1 MIGEMILTGR
11 TPETVL
17 KDPQLGTAKEM
28 KRPLPNDA
36 RRAKNL
42 LSLGTVA
49 FAASLGLAASP
60 ALAEDCTGTPSNTK
74 AYVNVQGVKSSNGL
88 IAVTLYADNSK
99 KFLVKK
105 GSIYVG
111 RVSAKAGTTRVCI
124 YVPKPGIY
132 AFAVY
137 HDQDG
142 NRKFNRSGIGFP
154 KEPFGFSNNASTLAG
169 LPAFKSVRINV
180 PKDGFETSI
189 KLKEP

>member
-1 MIGEMILTGR
+1 
-11 TPETVL
+11 
-17 KDPQLGTAKEM
+17 M
-28 KRPLPNDA
+28 KRPLPNSA
-36 RRAKNL
+36 R
-42 LSLGTVA
+42 LGFGA
-49 FAASLGLAASP
+49 LAAGAALAATP
-60 ALAEDCTGTPSNTK
+60 ALAEDCTGTPSATK
-74 AYVNVQGVKSSNGL
+74 AYVNVQGVKTSNGL

-111 RVSAKAGTTRVCI
+111 RVAAKAGTTRVCI
-124 YVPKPGIY
+124 YVPKPGVY

-169 LPAFKSVRINV
+169 LPSFKSVRISV

>member
-1 MIGEMILTGR
+1 
-11 TPETVL
+11 
-17 KDPQLGTAKEM
+17 M
-28 KRPLPNDA
+28 KRPLPNIA
-36 RRAKNL
+36 R
-42 LSLGTVA
+42 LGFGA
-49 FAASLGLAASP
+49 LAAGAAVTATP
-60 ALAEDCTGTPSNTK
+60 AFAEDCTGTPSATK
-74 AYVNVQGVKSSNGL
+74 AYVNVQGVKTSNGL

-111 RVSAKAGTTRVCI
+111 RVPAKAGTTRVCI
-124 YVPKPGIY
+124 YVPKPGVY

-169 LPAFKSVRINV
+169 LPAFKSVRISV